1 MQEWYNHV
9 VIILSGASSIVYR
22 ELAPSGSIRL
32 IILVLI
38 KGKGIDL
45 PFFVDILQFPLFLY
59 NRPLKE
65 GCYW

>member
-9 VIILSGASSIVYR
+9 VIILSEASSIVYR

-45 PFFVDILQFPLFLY
+45 PFFVAILQFS
-59 NRPLKE
+59 
-65 GCYW
+65 